1 MKRVAKVLP
10 VVKTPEH
17 MTSQTCCRCGGHCG
31 RHHTV
36 EANRLNDHPW
46 RGGRR
51 EIRGLRLCENSECR
65 KPLNRDANAAVNI
78 GTNFLRLYCG
88 LPPIAAMTAEEATL
102 TALQAAEPQEEE
114 TA

>member
-1 MKRVAKVLP
+1 
-10 VVKTPEH
+10 
-17 MTSQTCCRCGGHCG
+17 
-31 RHHTV
+31 V
-36 EANRLNDHPW
+36 EANRLHDHPW
-46 RGGRR
+46 WGGRR

-114 TA
+114 ETV